1 MADREK
7 TFSFGGCTFSRTSPP
22 LEGLAATTRVLNV
35 LIPFEEALKLS
46 VAMQTCVLEL
56 NQKNRST
63 REGKRTAMNLAIH
76 LDKGRVVVVRYPR
89 PKSAPHGATHANT

>member
-1 MADREK
+1 MAERDK
-7 TFSFGGCTFSRTSPP
+7 TFSFGGCTFARTSPH
-22 LEGLAATTRVLNV
+22 LKDLSHTTRVLNV

-46 VAMQTCVLEL
+46 IAMQTCVMEL

-63 REGKRTAMNLAIH
+63 REGKRTAMNLAVH

-89 PKSAPHGATHANT
+89 PKRSDPTVPTAS